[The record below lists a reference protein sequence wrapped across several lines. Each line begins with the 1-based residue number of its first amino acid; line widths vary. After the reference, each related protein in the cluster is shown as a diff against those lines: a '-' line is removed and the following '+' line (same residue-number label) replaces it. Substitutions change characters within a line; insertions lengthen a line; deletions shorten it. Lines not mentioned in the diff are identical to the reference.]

1 MVPHADNNVY
11 LSMPHP
17 AGDPVM
23 AANRDRVLEEPHHLC
38 LTARLPCGASSLQYA

>member
-23 AANRDRVLEEPHHLC
+23 ATTRKGC
-38 LTARLPCGASSLQYA
+38 